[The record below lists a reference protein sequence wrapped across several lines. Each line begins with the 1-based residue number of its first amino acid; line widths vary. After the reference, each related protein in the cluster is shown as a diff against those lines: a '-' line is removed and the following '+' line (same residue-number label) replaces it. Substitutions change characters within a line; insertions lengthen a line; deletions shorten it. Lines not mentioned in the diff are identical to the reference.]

1 LNKSVQSKIEEKY
14 MSDAFV
20 GEIRMFAGTYAPV
33 NWHFCNGTLLNVAD
47 NQALYSLLATTYG
60 GDGVKT
66 FGLPDLRGRL
76 PVGMGNGTGLTPRP
90 LGQTGGSTTAALSLN
105 MVPLHNHQVM
115 ASTNTATAIT
125 PGTAVILATPAVST
139 TSMYTKVDPSDPK
152 DKPLDFD
159 TAAIGNSG
167 GGQAH
172 NNVMPSYGMNFII
185 CVTGLYPNRP

>member
-1 LNKSVQSKIEEKY
+1 
-14 MSDAFV
+14 MSDAYV
-20 GEIRMFAGTYAPV
+20 GEIRMFGGNYAPV
-33 NWHFCNGTLLNVAD
+33 NWQLCNGNLLKIND
-47 NQALYSLLATTYG
+47 FQTLYSLISTTYG
-60 GDGVKT
+60 GDGVST

-90 LGQTGGSTTAALSLN
+90 LGQTGGSTTAALSLD

-115 ASTNTATAIT
+115 ASTAAATSTT
-125 PGTAVILATPAVST
+125 PGNTVILATPAVST

-185 CVTGLYPNRP
+185 CVTGIYPSRP